1 MTRPRWPPF
10 AATTTDPSPAST
22 VTARTADPPDLRAAW
37 WAVGAMTVPLFLLSQ
52 DFFGVTV
59 ALPAIGADLHAS
71 TATLEWTI
79 NAFLLAFAAPL
90 IAVGRISD
98 IVGRRTVALVGIAV
112 FGVGSLLCGTAQT
125 AGWLI
130 AARVVQGLAAAML
143 FSTSLSIVSNAFPD
157 DRRATGIGVWTAV
170 GCVGGAVGPLVGGFF
185 TAVLS
190 WRWFFLVNL
199 PLVALGFVVT
209 LLKVDESR
217 DPSARGVDWS
227 GLVLITGG
235 LVALTLGLQAW
246 PTEGLRSPMVLGP
259 LAVGVIFIIGFL
271 VLESRIADPLVD
283 LGLFR
288 RTPYL
293 SATGVAFIENYVFS
307 ATSFVLTL
315 YLQDSLGLG
324 PLQTGLVFLASSVP
338 FALLSP
344 FMGRVVARF
353 GVTTPMV
360 VAMVV
365 AASSCALLSLISGDT
380 GVPLV
385 VGALILQA
393 VGLVTAYD
401 VSTTAA
407 MGAVPEE
414 KAGVGS
420 GVISGLRISAMVL
433 GVSVST
439 IVFDAVAGDE
449 PATRAEY
456 ASGVRAAMLVAMAVA
471 LVGIVVARASRG
483 PARVAPI
490 TTPDDGAGL
499 AALVAAHPFVPGA
512 RHHLG
517 LHALADRP
525 TNAGAAS

>member
-1 MTRPRWPPF
+1 MTI
-10 AATTTDPSPAST
+10 
-22 VTARTADPPDLRAAW
+22 
-37 WAVGAMTVPLFLLSQ
+37 PLFLLSQ

-59 ALPAIGADLHAS
+59 ALPAIGTDLHAS
-71 TATLEWTI
+71 TATLEWTV

-98 IVGRRTVALVGIAV
+98 IVGRRRVALVGMAV
-112 FGVGSLLCGTAQT
+112 FGLGSLLCGVAPT

-130 AARVVQGLAAAML
+130 GGRIVQGLAAAML
-143 FSTSLSIVSNAFPD
+143 FSTSLSIVSNAFPL
-157 DRRATGIGVWTAV
+157 DRRATGIGVWTSV
-170 GCVGGAVGPLVGGFF
+170 GCIGGAVGPLVGGFF

-190 WRWFFLVNL
+190 WRWFFFVNL
-199 PLVALGFVVT
+199 PLVAVGFVIT
-209 LLKVDESR
+209 RLKVEESR
-217 DPSARGVDWS
+217 DPTARRVDWG
-227 GLVLITGG
+227 GLVLVTGG

-246 PTEGLRSPMVLGP
+246 PEKGFRSPMVLAS
-259 LAVGVIFIIGFL
+259 LAAGVILIIGFL
-271 VLESRIADPLVD
+271 VLETRLTDPLVD

-288 RTPYL
+288 SSTYL
-293 SATGVAFIENYVFS
+293 SATGVAMIENYVFS

-365 AASSCALLSLISGDT
+365 AAASCALLSLISGGT

-420 GVISGLRISAMVL
+420 GVISGLRIFAMVL
-433 GVSVST
+433 GVTVST
-439 IVFDAVAGDE
+439 IVFDVVAGDD
-449 PATRAEY
+449 PASRSAY

-471 LVGIVVARASRG
+471 LIGIVVAQAGRG
-483 PARVAPI
+483 PAVGRAEL
-490 TTPDDGAGL
+490 TP
-499 AALVAAHPFVPGA
+499 LVAAHPLVPSA

-517 LHALADRP
+517 
-525 TNAGAAS
+525 AST

>member
-1 MTRPRWPPF
+1 MTI
-10 AATTTDPSPAST
+10 
-22 VTARTADPPDLRAAW
+22 
-37 WAVGAMTVPLFLLSQ
+37 PLFLLSQ

-59 ALPAIGADLHAS
+59 ALPAIGTDLHAS
-71 TATLEWTI
+71 TATLEWTV

-90 IAVGRISD
+90 IAAGRISD
-98 IVGRRTVALVGIAV
+98 IVGRRLVALVGIAV
-112 FGVGSLLCGTAQT
+112 FGLGSLICGVAPTA
-125 AGWLI
+125 AWLI
-130 AARVVQGLAAAML
+130 GGRVVQGLAAAML
-143 FSTSLSIVSNAFPD
+143 FSTSLSIVSNAFPP

-170 GCVGGAVGPLVGGFF
+170 GCIGGAVGPLVGGFF

-190 WRWFFLVNL
+190 WRWFFFVNL
-199 PLVALGFVVT
+199 PLVAVGFVIT
-209 LLKVDESR
+209 LRKVEESR
-217 DPSARGVDWS
+217 DPSAHGVDWG
-227 GLVLITGG
+227 GLILITGG
-235 LVALTLGLQAW
+235 LVAATLGLQAW
-246 PTEGLRSPMVLGP
+246 PTKGFSSPMVIAA
-259 LAVGVIFIIGFL
+259 LATGVVLIVGFL
-271 VLESRIADPLVD
+271 MREQRIADPLVD

-288 RTPYL
+288 STTYL
-293 SATGVAFIENYVFS
+293 SATGVAMIENYVFS

-353 GVTTPMV
+353 GITTPMA

-365 AASSCALLSLISGDT
+365 AAASCALLGLISGET

-420 GVISGLRISAMVL
+420 GVISGLRIFAMVL
-433 GVSVST
+433 GVTVST
-439 IVFDAVAGDE
+439 IVFDAVAGDD
-449 PATRAEY
+449 PSSRTSY
-456 ASGVRAAMLVAMAVA
+456 ASGVRAAMLVAMGVA
-471 LVGIVVARASRG
+471 LVGIVVALASR
-483 PARVAPI
+483 RVE
-490 TTPDDGAGL
+490 TGDGEL
-499 AALVAAHPFVPGA
+499 SALVAAHPLVPSA

-517 LHALADRP
+517 
-525 TNAGAAS
+525 AST

>member
-1 MTRPRWPPF
+1 MTV
-10 AATTTDPSPAST
+10 AAPEQ
-22 VTARTADPPDLRAAW
+22 PDLRAAW
-37 WAVGAMTVPLFLLSQ
+37 WAVAAMTIPLFLLSQ

-71 TATLEWTI
+71 TATLEWTV

-98 IVGRRTVALVGIAV
+98 IVGRRKVALVGMAV
-112 FGVGSLLCGTAQT
+112 FGLGSLVCGAAPTV
-125 AGWLI
+125 GWLI
-130 AARVVQGLAAAML
+130 GGRIVQGLAAAML
-143 FSTSLSIVSNAFPD
+143 FSTSLSIVSNAFPV

-190 WRWFFLVNL
+190 WRWFFFVNL
-199 PLVALGFVVT
+199 PLVAAGFVIT
-209 LLKVDESR
+209 LLEVEESR
-217 DPSARGVDWS
+217 DPTARGVDWR
-227 GLVLITGG
+227 GLVLVTGG

-246 PTEGLRSPMVLGP
+246 PTEGFGSPVVLGT
-259 LAVGVIFIIGFL
+259 LSAGVILIVGFL
-271 VLESRIADPLVD
+271 LLELRIPDPLVD

-288 RTPYL
+288 SWTYV
-293 SATGVAFIENYVFS
+293 SATGVAMIENYVFS

-338 FALLSP
+338 FAVLSP

-365 AASSCALLSLISGDT
+365 AAVSCALLSLISGDT

-407 MGAVPEE
+407 MSALPDA
-414 KAGVGS
+414 KAGIGS

-433 GVSVST
+433 GVTVST

-449 PATRAEY
+449 PSSRSSYAE
-456 ASGVRAAMLVAMAVA
+456 GVRAAMLVAMAVA
-471 LVGIVVARASRG
+471 LVGIVVALAGRRAG
-483 PARVAPI
+483 PDEHPA
-490 TTPDDGAGL
+490 DGDELGP
-499 AALVAAHPFVPGA
+499 LVAAHPLVPGA
-512 RHHLG
+512 RHRLR
-517 LHALADRP
+517 RP
-525 TNAGAAS
+525 VPSHEHPTVTGAAP

>member
-1 MTRPRWPPF
+1 MTI
-10 AATTTDPSPAST
+10 
-22 VTARTADPPDLRAAW
+22 
-37 WAVGAMTVPLFLLSQ
+37 PLFLLSQ

-71 TATLEWTI
+71 TATLEWTV

-90 IAVGRISD
+90 IAVGRLSD
-98 IVGRRTVALVGIAV
+98 IVGRRRVALIGMAV
-112 FGVGSLLCGTAQT
+112 FGAGSLICGVAPT

-130 AARVVQGLAAAML
+130 AGRIVQGLAAAML
-143 FSTSLSIVSNAFPD
+143 FSTSLSIVSNAFPA

-170 GCVGGAVGPLVGGFF
+170 GCVGGAVGPLVGGFC

-190 WRWFFLVNL
+190 WRWFFFLNL
-199 PLVALGFVVT
+199 PLVAAGFVITVV
-209 LLKVDESR
+209 KVDESR
-217 DPSARGVDWS
+217 DPGARGVDWA

-246 PTEGLRSPMVLGP
+246 PPQGFGSPMVLAS
-259 LAVGVIFIIGFL
+259 LASGAIFIVGFL
-271 VLESRIADPLVD
+271 VLEGRIADPLVD

-288 RTPYL
+288 RPTYL
-293 SATGVAFIENYVFS
+293 SATGVAMIENYVFS

-344 FMGRVVARF
+344 FMGRIVARY
-353 GVTTPMV
+353 GLTSPMV
-360 VAMVV
+360 AAMVV
-365 AASSCALLSLISGDT
+365 AAVSCALLSLISGDT

-407 MGAVPEE
+407 MSAIPEA

-433 GVSVST
+433 GVTVST
-439 IVFDAVAGDE
+439 IVFDAVAGDD
-449 PATRAEY
+449 PTDRSAY
-456 ASGVRAAMLVAMAVA
+456 ASGVRAAMLVATAVA
-471 LVGIVVARASRG
+471 VVGIVVALVGRQ
-483 PARVAPI
+483 PVAEDE
-490 TTPDDGAGL
+490 TSSS
-499 AALVAAHPFVPGA
+499 LVAAHPFIPPA

-517 LHALADRP
+517 
-525 TNAGAAS
+525 AAP

>member
-1 MTRPRWPPF
+1 MTAGEAGSR
-10 AATTTDPSPAST
+10 
-22 VTARTADPPDLRAAW
+22 DLRDAW
-37 WAVGAMTVPLFLLSQ
+37 WAVAAMTIPLFLLSQ

-71 TATLEWTI
+71 TATLEWTV
-79 NAFLLAFAAPL
+79 NVFLLAFAAPL
-90 IAVGRISD
+90 IAVGRLSD
-98 IVGRRTVALVGIAV
+98 IVGRRRIVLLGMVV
-112 FGVGSLLCGTAQT
+112 FGLGSLVCGAAPT

-130 AARVVQGLAAAML
+130 AGRVVQGLAAAML
-143 FSTSLSIVSNAFPD
+143 FSTSLSIVSNAFPP
-157 DRRATGIGVWTAV
+157 DRRATGIGVWTSV

-199 PLVALGFVVT
+199 PLVAVGIVLT
-209 LLKVDESR
+209 LLKVEESR
-217 DPSARGVDWS
+217 DPAARGVDWT

-246 PTEGLRSPMVLGP
+246 PSRGLASPAVLGAL
-259 LAVGVIFIIGFL
+259 LAGVGLIGGFL
-271 VLESRIADPLVD
+271 LFETRVTDPLVELD
-283 LGLFR
+283 LFR
-288 RTPYL
+288 SATYL

-315 YLQDSLGLG
+315 YLQNSLGLG

-338 FALLSP
+338 FAVLSP

-353 GVTTPMV
+353 GVTSPMV

-365 AASSCALLSLISGDT
+365 AAVSCALLSLITGTT
-380 GVPLV
+380 GVLLV
-385 VGALILQA
+385 VVALGVQA
-393 VGLVTAYD
+393 IGLVTAYD

-420 GVISGLRISAMVL
+420 GVISGLRISAMVF

-439 IVFDAVAGDE
+439 IVFDAVAGDD
-449 PATRAEY
+449 PADRAAY
-456 ASGVRAAMLVAMAVA
+456 ASGVRAAMLVAMAASVLGVGVA
-471 LVGIVVARASRG
+471 VAGRRSEQAGSEAARPEPAGTASGDLMSGAVPADGRG
-483 PARVAPI
+483 ALASPVSSHPLAP
-490 TTPDDGAGL
+490 P
-499 AALVAAHPFVPGA
+499 A

-517 LHALADRP
+517 GLTRGRP
-525 TNAGAAS
+525 DPSGGPRR

>member
-1 MTRPRWPPF
+1 MTI
-10 AATTTDPSPAST
+10 
-22 VTARTADPPDLRAAW
+22 
-37 WAVGAMTVPLFLLSQ
+37 PLFLLSQ

-59 ALPAIGADLHAS
+59 ALPAIGTDLHAS
-71 TATLEWTI
+71 TATLEWTV

-90 IAVGRISD
+90 IAAGRISD
-98 IVGRRTVALVGIAV
+98 IVGRRKVALVGMVV
-112 FGVGSLLCGTAQT
+112 FGLGSLLCGVAPT

-130 AARVVQGLAAAML
+130 GGRIVQGLAAAML
-143 FSTSLSIVSNAFPD
+143 FSTSLSIVSNAFPA
-157 DRRATGIGVWTAV
+157 DRRATGIGVWTSV

-190 WRWFFLVNL
+190 WRWFFFVNL
-199 PLVALGFVVT
+199 PLVAVGFVIT
-209 LLKVDESR
+209 LLKVEESR
-217 DPSARGVDWS
+217 DPTARGVDWG
-227 GLVLITGG
+227 GLILITGG

-246 PTEGLRSPMVLGP
+246 PTKGFSSPMVLST
-259 LAVGVIFIIGFL
+259 LTAGVILVVGFL
-271 VLESRIADPLVD
+271 VLETRLTDPLVD

-288 RTPYL
+288 SSTYL
-293 SATGVAFIENYVFS
+293 SATGVAMIENYVFS

-353 GVTTPMV
+353 GVTIPMV

-365 AASSCALLSLISGDT
+365 AAASCALLSLISGDT

-393 VGLVTAYD
+393 IGLVTAYD

-407 MGAVPEE
+407 MGSVPEE

-420 GVISGLRISAMVL
+420 GVISGLRIFAMVL
-433 GVSVST
+433 GVTVST
-439 IVFDAVAGDE
+439 IVFDAVAGDD
-449 PATRAEY
+449 PSSRSAY

-471 LVGIVVARASRG
+471 LVGIVVARAGRRPMRS
-483 PARVAPI
+483 
-490 TTPDDGAGL
+490 DGEL
-499 AALVAAHPFVPGA
+499 AALVASHPLVPSA
-512 RHHLG
+512 RHQLG
-517 LHALADRP
+517 
-525 TNAGAAS
+525 ASS